1 MVFASGK
8 IALLPSNPCLQYLR
22 WDDAAYLFSMKD
34 LIDKSIADEMSGKTD
49 PELVEDCLNGDSA
62 AWETLVVRYQ
72 RLIYSI
78 PVKLG
83 FSQDDAADVFQSIC
97 LKLVEKL
104 ESLRDHNKLGSWLI
118 TATTRECWRKSALS
132 RREVPGSL
140 PTGDLQDDD
149 LASLA
154 GERLLPVETQLIIEQ
169 QQLIREAVS
178 KLPERCRLLITM
190 LFYEKDELSYA
201 DIARLMKMPVA
212 SVGPTR
218 ARCLQKLKKLLDGK
232 L

>member
-1 MVFASGK
+1 M
-8 IALLPSNPCLQYLR
+8 R
-22 WDDAAYLFSMKD
+22 D
-34 LIDKSIADEMSGKTD
+34 LEYKSSAKEISSKAD
-49 PELVEDCLNGDSA
+49 PELVEECLNGDAA
-62 AWETLVVRYQ
+62 AWEALVFRYQ

-104 ESLRDHNKLGSWLI
+104 ETLRDHKKLGSWLI
-118 TATTRECWRKSALS
+118 TATTRECWRKAAIS
-132 RREVPGSL
+132 RREVAGAFPA
-140 PTGDLQDDD
+140 GDGQDEE
-149 LASLA
+149 LLNVPA
-154 GERLLPVETQLIIEQ
+154 EQMLPVETHVMLQQ
-169 QQLIREAVS
+169 QQLVREAVAA
-178 KLPERCRLLITM
+178 LPERCRRLINM

-201 DIARLMKMPVA
+201 DIARSMKMPVA

-218 ARCLQKLKKLLDGK
+218 ARCLEKLKKLLDGK

>member
-1 MVFASGK
+1 MLS
-8 IALLPSNPCLQYLR
+8 
-22 WDDAAYLFSMKD
+22 
-34 LIDKSIADEMSGKTD
+34 KTD

-62 AWETLVVRYQ
+62 AWEVLVFRYQ

-104 ESLRDHNKLGSWLI
+104 ETLRDHNKLGSWLI
-118 TATTRECWRKSALS
+118 TATTRECWRKSALA
-132 RREVPGSL
+132 RREVAGSL
-140 PTGDLQDDD
+140 PRLDTQ
-149 LASLA
+149 
-154 GERLLPVETQLIIEQ
+154 GEDPPDPATDHILPVETQVILEQ
-169 QQLIREAVS
+169 QQVVREAVLQ
-178 KLPERCRLLITM
+178 LPERCRRLITM
-190 LFYEKDELSYA
+190 LFYEKDELSYS
-201 DIARLMKMPVA
+201 DIGKLMKMPVA

>member
-1 MVFASGK
+1 
-8 IALLPSNPCLQYLR
+8 
-22 WDDAAYLFSMKD
+22 
-34 LIDKSIADEMSGKTD
+34 MSTKTD
-49 PELVEDCLNGDSA
+49 PELIEECLNGEAA
-62 AWETLVVRYQ
+62 AWEALVSRYQ

-104 ESLRDHNKLGSWLI
+104 ETLRDHNKIGSWLI
-118 TATTRECWRKSALS
+118 TATTRECWRKSTLS
-132 RREVPGSL
+132 RREVSGPIPG
-140 PTGDLQDDD
+140 GDLHEEE
-149 LASLA
+149 LAA
-154 GERLLPVETQLIIEQ
+154 ITADHMLPIEAQVVLEQ
-169 QQLIREAVS
+169 QQLIREAVTQ
-178 KLPERCRLLITM
+178 LPERCRRLITM

>member
-1 MVFASGK
+1 
-8 IALLPSNPCLQYLR
+8 
-22 WDDAAYLFSMKD
+22 MKD
-34 LIDKSIADEMSGKTD
+34 LEEKAAVSEMSSRTD
-49 PELVEDCLNGDSA
+49 PELVEDCLNGDAA
-62 AWETLVVRYQ
+62 AWEALVFRYQ

-104 ESLRDHNKLGSWLI
+104 ETLRDHNKLGSWLI

-132 RREVPGSL
+132 RREAPGSL
-140 PTGDLQDDD
+140 RSGDAPDEDLVD
-149 LASLA
+149 LAA
-154 GERLLPVETQLIIEQ
+154 GHLLPVEAQVILEQ
-169 QQLIREAVS
+169 QQVIREAVS
-178 KLPERCRLLITM
+178 QLPERCRRLITM

-218 ARCLQKLKKLLDGK
+218 ARCLEKLRKLLDGRV
-232 L
+232 

>member
-1 MVFASGK
+1 MRNK
-8 IALLPSNPCLQYLR
+8 EN
-22 WDDAAYLFSMKD
+22 
-34 LIDKSIADEMSGKTD
+34 KSTTTEMLSKTD

-62 AWETLVVRYQ
+62 AWEVLVFRYQ

-104 ESLRDHNKLGSWLI
+104 ETLRDHNKLGSWLI

-140 PTGDLQDDD
+140 AGSDTPDEESAN
-149 LASLA
+149 LAA
-154 GERLLPVETQLIIEQ
+154 DQLLPVETQVIFEQ
-169 QQLIREAVS
+169 QQL
-178 KLPERCRLLITM
+178 
-190 LFYEKDELSYA
+190 
-201 DIARLMKMPVA
+201 
-212 SVGPTR
+212 
-218 ARCLQKLKKLLDGK
+218 
-232 L
+232 

>member
-1 MVFASGK
+1 
-8 IALLPSNPCLQYLR
+8 
-22 WDDAAYLFSMKD
+22 MK
-34 LIDKSIADEMSGKTD
+34 EMGDRSTANEIVRKTD
-49 PELVEDCLNGDSA
+49 PELVEGCLNGDSA
-62 AWETLVVRYQ
+62 AWEALVFRYQ

-104 ESLRDHNKLGSWLI
+104 ETLRDHKKLGSWLI

-132 RREVPGSL
+132 RREAPSAL
-140 PTGDLQDDD
+140 TGGAGQDEELMH
-149 LASLA
+149 LAA
-154 GERLLPVETQLIIEQ
+154 ECLLPVEAQVIIEQ
-169 QQLIREAVS
+169 QQLIREAVAQ
-178 KLPERCRLLITM
+178 LPGRCQRLITM

-218 ARCLQKLKKLLDGK
+218 ARCLEKLRKLLDGK

>member
-1 MVFASGK
+1 ME
-8 IALLPSNPCLQYLR
+8 
-22 WDDAAYLFSMKD
+22 
-34 LIDKSIADEMSGKTD
+34 DKSSANRMSTKTD
-49 PELVEDCLNGDSA
+49 PELVEECLNGEA
-62 AWETLVVRYQ
+62 ASWEALVFRYQ

-104 ESLRDHNKLGSWLI
+104 ETLRDHNKLGSWLI
-118 TATTRECWRKSALS
+118 TATTRECWRKSTLS
-132 RREVPGSL
+132 RREVLGPV
-140 PTGDLQDDD
+140 PAGDLHEDDIATLSAED
-149 LASLA
+149 
-154 GERLLPVETQLIIEQ
+154 LLPIETQVILEQ
-169 QQLIREAVS
+169 QQVVREAIAQ
-178 KLPERCRLLITM
+178 LPERCRKLITM

>member
-1 MVFASGK
+1 
-8 IALLPSNPCLQYLR
+8 
-22 WDDAAYLFSMKD
+22 MKD
-34 LIDKSIADEMSGKTD
+34 LEDKSTASDMSIKTD
-49 PELVEDCLNGDSA
+49 PELVEDCLNGDA
-62 AWETLVVRYQ
+62 TAWEALVFRYQ

-83 FSQDDAADVFQSIC
+83 FTQDDAADVFQSIC

-104 ESLRDHNKLGSWLI
+104 ETLRDHNKLGSWLI

-132 RREVPGSL
+132 RREAPAPL
-140 PTGDLQDDD
+140 PSGDAPDED
-149 LASLA
+149 LAYIA
-154 GERLLPVETQLIIEQ
+154 ADYLLPVEAQVMLEQ
-169 QQLIREAVS
+169 QQLIREAVL
-178 KLPERCRLLITM
+178 KLPERCRRLITM

-218 ARCLQKLKKLLDGK
+218 ARCLEKLRKLLDGK
-232 L
+232 V

>member
-1 MVFASGK
+1 
-8 IALLPSNPCLQYLR
+8 
-22 WDDAAYLFSMKD
+22 
-34 LIDKSIADEMSGKTD
+34 MSTKTD
-49 PELVEDCLNGDSA
+49 PELVEECLNGEA
-62 AWETLVVRYQ
+62 GAWEALVFRYQ

-104 ESLRDHNKLGSWLI
+104 ETLRDHNKLGSWLI
-118 TATTRECWRKSALS
+118 TATTRECWRKSTLS
-132 RREVPGSL
+132 RREVLGPLPG
-140 PTGDLQDDD
+140 GDPHEDD
-149 LASLA
+149 LSSLTA
-154 GERLLPVETQLIIEQ
+154 ELLPIEAQVILEQ
-169 QQLIREAVS
+169 QQLIREAIAQ
-178 KLPERCRLLITM
+178 LPERCRRLITM
-190 LFYEKDELSYA
+190 LFYEKDDLSYA

>member
-1 MVFASGK
+1 MEDRSTANETAS
-8 IALLPSNPCLQYLR
+8 
-22 WDDAAYLFSMKD
+22 
-34 LIDKSIADEMSGKTD
+34 KTD

-62 AWETLVVRYQ
+62 AWEALVFRYQ

-104 ESLRDHNKLGSWLI
+104 ETLRDHNKLGSWLI

-140 PTGDLQDDD
+140 PSGDLQDED
-149 LASLA
+149 LLNLA
-154 GERLLPVETQLIIEQ
+154 AEHLLPVESQVILEQ
-169 QQLIREAVS
+169 QQLIREGVAQ
-178 KLPERCRLLITM
+178 LPDRCRRLITM

>member
-1 MVFASGK
+1 
-8 IALLPSNPCLQYLR
+8 
-22 WDDAAYLFSMKD
+22 MKD
-34 LIDKSIADEMSGKTD
+34 LEDKAAASEMSSKTD
-49 PELVEDCLNGDSA
+49 PELVEECLNGDA
-62 AWETLVVRYQ
+62 VAWEALVLRYQ

-78 PVKLG
+78 PVKFG

-104 ESLRDHNKLGSWLI
+104 ETLRDHNKLGSWLI

-132 RREVPGSL
+132 RREASGSL
-140 PTGDLQDDD
+140 PSGDAPDED
-149 LASLA
+149 LVGLA
-154 GERLLPVETQLIIEQ
+154 AGHLLPVEAQVILEQ
-169 QQLIREAVS
+169 QQAIREAVS
-178 KLPERCRLLITM
+178 QLPDRCRRLITM

-218 ARCLQKLKKLLDGK
+218 ARCLEKLRKLLDGRV
-232 L
+232 